1 MEIRRE
7 EMGPILRK
15 SRRGRERERS
25 KKKPKTKTH
34 AYSDKEAHRSLL
46 LTSDPLMQNGDNG
59 VIRNKL
65 VFTAQR
71 VRMCVGE
78 PTNTYTFCHYVP
90 LMVGSLY
97 LLCELN

>member
-1 MEIRRE
+1 M
-7 EMGPILRK
+7 
-15 SRRGRERERS
+15 RGRKREQS
-25 KKKPKTKTH
+25 KKKKKKPKTKKHT
-34 AYSDKEAHRSLL
+34 YSDREAHRSLL

-65 VFTAQR
+65 VFTAQHI
-71 VRMCVGE
+71 RMCVGE